1 MQNIQSL
8 LQQVPFFSDFPAS
21 KLETLS
27 RIGEIREVAAQTVV
41 FNEGDA
47 AEDLFLIL
55 EGEVE
60 ILGQN
65 PEGEKVFLTSLG
77 AGQFF
82 GELALADGG
91 KRTATV
97 FTRNRCRFF
106 TISRGAFIQQLA
118 GSPELLSEV
127 IAAISQKIRSANH
140 HYFEEQLQKQ
150 HLQLKMEQLNRQ
162 TTARMVSG
170 VIRELHQPLD
180 AFRKLSEQLDT
191 QMNQL
196 ILAGQ
201 TSQAESLGELNQEF
215 QSGINRMDLLLQ
227 SFKSISP
234 AEVFASLET
243 VSWPSFWK
251 ELQAIYQASSFR
263 GLQLDVQMTT
273 SAGQQP
279 WKGYPHRLMEILM
292 HLLINAEQHAYR
304 DQDGPIEIRLS
315 LLGEGES
322 HPVFSLVVRDRGA
335 GISAEHLP
343 LVRDPFYTTDPV
355 ATGLGL
361 AVTDNLVSTALG
373 GKMQIESALGTGTEV
388 KLTFPVEAPKMN
400 Y

>member
-1 MQNIQSL
+1 MQNIQAL
-8 LQQVPFFSDFPAS
+8 LKQVPFFSDFPPH
-21 KLETLS
+21 KLNALS
-27 RIGEIREVAAQTVV
+27 QIGTMREFQGGTVV
-41 FNEGDA
+41 FNEGDK

-91 KRTATV
+91 LRTATV
-97 FTRNRCRFF
+97 FARTPCRFF
-106 TISRGAFIQQLA
+106 TISREVFVQQLA
-118 GSPELLSEV
+118 ASPELLSEV
-127 IAAISQKIRSANH
+127 ISAISQKIRVANR

-150 HLQLKMEQLNRQ
+150 HLQLKMEQAQRQ

-180 AFRKLSEQLDT
+180 AFRQLSEQLDA

-201 TSQAESLGELNQEF
+201 NGPAGALEELNGEF
-215 QSGINRMDLLLQ
+215 QTGINRMELLLQ

-234 AEVFASLET
+234 TEIFASLET
-243 VSWPSFWK
+243 VHWPAFWQ
-251 ELQAIYQASSFR
+251 ELRAIYQASSFR
-263 GLQLDVQMTT
+263 ELNLDIQMT
-273 SAGQQP
+273 SAAEAHP
-279 WKGYPHRLMEILM
+279 WRGYPHRLMEIMM
-292 HLLINAEQHAYR
+292 HLLLNAEQHAYR
-304 DQDGPIEIRLS
+304 DNDGPIEVRLA
-315 LLGEGES
+315 LLGEGEANRF
-322 HPVFSLVVRDRGA
+322 FSLMVRDHGA
-335 GISAEHLP
+335 GIAPEHLQ

-361 AVTDNLVSTALG
+361 AVSDNLVSTALG
-373 GKMQIESALGTGTEV
+373 GKMQIESTLGQGTVV
-388 KLTFPVEAPKMN
+388 KLTFPVEAPKMS